1 MRHKHNDGTPR
12 DFNLSKEF
20 YRYILDLCDHLWM
33 KLKKNIFL
41 VTFLITESTYINS
54 LNCIT
59 FLDSHRVIVM
69 EQLIPFKEWRGFALE
84 FGFLISFCYRS
95 VFHWT
100 RILLWLWC
108 LNEQRRRHLQRKK
121 KQTSHLLRL
130 KIFGQYCY
138 VNRLWV
144 TFVVCFK
151 HPSQLGGEI
160 PGENSCLRAF
170 CY

>member
-41 VTFLITESTYINS
+41 VTFLITESTYKKT

-59 FLDSHRVIVM
+59 FWDSHRVIVM

-121 KQTSHLLRL
+121 KSRLHTYYDSKYLVNIVMLIDYELHLW
-130 KIFGQYCY
+130 Y
-138 VNRLWV
+138 VSNIL
-144 TFVVCFK
+144 
-151 HPSQLGGEI
+151 H
-160 PGENSCLRAF
+160 N
-170 CY
+170 